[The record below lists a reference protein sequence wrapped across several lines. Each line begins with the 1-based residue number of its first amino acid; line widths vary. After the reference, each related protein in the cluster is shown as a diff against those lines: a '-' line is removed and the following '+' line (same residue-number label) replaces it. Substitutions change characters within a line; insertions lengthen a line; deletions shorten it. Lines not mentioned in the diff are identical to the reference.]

1 MALKISEIPTTL
13 SAITNETLVE
23 VSEKVDTTYTTKKF
37 NLKQLVEDQI
47 VDGVTNKAPS
57 QNAVYDALAT
67 KIGSVSEDTTPELGG
82 ELDAGEHTIGFT
94 ERSNTSS
101 AGAVTIDWTKSNHQ
115 SITLTEDTTFTFI
128 APSNP
133 CNLTLR
139 IIQDATGGWNVTFP
153 TFKTPSGVNLSFTT
167 TAGAEDLLMLYFDG
181 TNYIA
186 GILADVQ

>member
-13 SAITNETLVE
+13 SEITNETLVE

-115 SITLTEDTTFTFI
+115 SITLTENTTFTFTN
-128 APSNP
+128 PTNP

-139 IIQDATGGWNVTFP
+139 IKQDAVGGWTVTMP
-153 TFKTPSGVNLSFTT
+153 TLKTPSGIGVSFS
-167 TAGAEDLLMLYFDG
+167 TAANAEDLMMLYFDG
-181 TNYIA
+181 VNYIA
-186 GILADVQ
+186 TVLQDVK